1 MAESSESFGDAL
13 PDQTPPG
20 PGGLPLVGNSLDLYR
35 DAWGFY
41 AELAEY
47 GDVVAY
53 SALGNDFTALLHPD
67 YVEQV
72 LLTDHD
78 QYGKWGFES
87 IGSDFGAEGLVQTEG
102 EQWRRQRTIV
112 QDAFTMERI
121 REYADTMG
129 ADVRAAVDNWDDGE
143 EIALDERF
151 SRLTLRIL
159 TRSLFDMDLEGG
171 AGQVAELT
179 EVVEART
186 DINSLTAMAPLWLP
200 LPSNRRFKRVQ
211 SEFESFVEALIE
223 QRRGSAE
230 EYDDLLSLLLAG
242 TDESGQGMTDVEIR
256 DQMSTFL
263 FAGHETTSL
272 ALTYACMELA
282 TRPALCE
289 RLRSEYE
296 ECIDGRTPSFEELL
310 RLTETERVIKETL
323 RLYPPAYIIFRE
335 AGDDVA
341 VGDYR
346 VPAGTKLTL
355 PQFWIHRDERFYDD
369 PEQFRPD
376 RWTEDFED
384 DLHDYAYFPFGGG
397 PRHCIGM
404 RFAMLELKTALAT
417 ILPAVAFE
425 LISDPDPA
433 FSFGV
438 TLRPREPVRVRV
450 EKR

>member
-1 MAESSESFGDAL
+1 
-13 PDQTPPG
+13 
-20 PGGLPLVGNSLDLYR
+20 
-35 DAWGFY
+35 
-41 AELAEY
+41 
-47 GDVVAY
+47 
-53 SALGNDFTALLHPD
+53 
-67 YVEQV
+67 
-72 LLTDHD
+72 
-78 QYGKWGFES
+78 
-87 IGSDFGAEGLVQTEG
+87 
-102 EQWRRQRTIV
+102 
-112 QDAFTMERI
+112 
-121 REYADTMG
+121 
-129 ADVRAAVDNWDDGE
+129 
-143 EIALDERF
+143 
-151 SRLTLRIL
+151 
-159 TRSLFDMDLEGG
+159 
-171 AGQVAELT
+171 
-179 EVVEART
+179 
-186 DINSLTAMAPLWLP
+186 
-200 LPSNRRFKRVQ
+200 
-211 SEFESFVEALIE
+211 
-223 QRRGSAE
+223 
-230 EYDDLLSLLLAG
+230 
-242 TDESGQGMTDVEIR
+242 
-256 DQMSTFL
+256 
-263 FAGHETTSL
+263 
-272 ALTYACMELA
+272 MELA